1 MIRRS
6 RVKGGRSWKATGLHP
21 EVAKEFERELKA
33 LGCSASYL
41 AGHCITER
49 YERRLRKK
57 FNEDPLPAQ
66 KVVRF
71 RRAS

>member
-6 RVKGGRSWKATGLHP
+6 RVKGGRTWKASGLHP
-21 EVAKEFERELKA
+21 EVAKEFERERRA
-33 LGCSASYL
+33 IGCSASFL

-49 YERRLRKK
+49 YERRLGKK
-57 FNEDPLPAQ
+57 FGEEPLPTS
-66 KVVRF
+66 KVVRM